1 MIMDYKDMP
10 LCASPLNFEMAV
22 KLEVQIDNLL
32 KTLGRPGD
40 WGYKTKLGVAT
51 QTLTA
56 LAAEVRD
63 QKMVAME
70 ELGI

>member
-1 MIMDYKDMP
+1 MP
-10 LCASPLNFEMAV
+10 LCASPLDFEMAV
-22 KLEVQIDNLL
+22 KLEVQIGNLL

-56 LAAEVRD
+56 LANDVHD
-63 QKMVAME
+63 QKIIAMGE
-70 ELGI
+70 IGI